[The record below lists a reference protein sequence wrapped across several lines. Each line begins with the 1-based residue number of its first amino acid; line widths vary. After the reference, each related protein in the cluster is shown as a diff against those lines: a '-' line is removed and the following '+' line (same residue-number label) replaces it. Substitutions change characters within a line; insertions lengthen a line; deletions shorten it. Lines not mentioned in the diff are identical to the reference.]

1 MRKTLNKLS
10 FYFFLNLNLNLKIK
24 TEYIIINVNN
34 GISAIPILLKSIFET
49 NLIVVSDKI
58 IIKSPVKKVKI
69 LNLE

>member
-1 MRKTLNKLS
+1 MRKILNKLS
-10 FYFFLNLNLNLKIK
+10 FYFFLNLNLKIK
-24 TEYIIINVNN
+24 IEYIIISVNN